1 MIYYR
6 EVILNSKE
14 KLIKKRSVSNRFST
28 LVEYNEKSQ
37 AVLLLALKL
46 VEICIFLP
54 KTGFERTFSNGE
66 SREESCCP
74 VSFHLP
80 TFCQVFQRVI

>member
-1 MIYYR
+1 MIYYT

-37 AVLLLALKL
+37 AVPSLALKV

-54 KTGFERTFSNGE
+54 KTG
-66 SREESCCP
+66 
-74 VSFHLP
+74 
-80 TFCQVFQRVI
+80 